1 MKFKFLFLIFT
12 VTISISTFS
21 QTYITNVTLI
31 DVVKQKLIPAQTV
44 VIKDDIISNIQPSG
58 KIKIPAGATIIDG
71 KGKYL
76 MPGLTDA
83 HVHFFQSGGLYTRP
97 DALDLRKN
105 RPYDKE
111 IEWVHNNME
120 DFLRRYLQNGI
131 TSVIDVGC
139 TYSFLQ
145 QRDSFANKNYSPSI
159 YMTGPLLTSYEP
171 DVFKNLKNDEPFIL
185 VKTPEDGTK
194 GVQQELPYH
203 PDFIKIW
210 YIVSQNKDSVE
221 VTAKRFVPVLK
232 AIIEEAH
239 KNNLKVAVHATER
252 ITAQLAVENGCDYL
266 VHEVEDEVVPD
277 DFLKLLKTKKIILCP
292 TLIVEDGYINTF
304 GQKNHFSLYD
314 FNGSNP
320 EQIGSLTDLKHLPDT
335 TIISMIKKSIN
346 SKAGIERFA
355 HMDSVRMVNLKK
367 MIDAGI
373 TIAAGTDA
381 GNIGTQHATSFYDE
395 LQYMKASGLTNWQII
410 QTATI
415 NGQKILNKENDYGS
429 IAVGKK
435 ADLVLLNAN
444 PVDSLENI
452 TKINLVFKRGHA
464 INPDTLIAI
473 TPVMLVQQQLN
484 AYNARSI
491 DAFVAPYADDA
502 ELYQFPDKLIGKG
515 KDAMRKAY
523 SSIFSNFPDLHCEI
537 KERIIQGGTII
548 DKEIVSGMGKTKV
561 EGISIYKVENNKIKK
576 VYIIL

>member
-1 MKFKFLFLIFT
+1 
-12 VTISISTFS
+12 
-21 QTYITNVTLI
+21 
-31 DVVKQKLIPAQTV
+31 
-44 VIKDDIISNIQPSG
+44 
-58 KIKIPAGATIIDG
+58 
-71 KGKYL
+71 
-76 MPGLTDA
+76 
-83 HVHFFQSGGLYTRP
+83 
-97 DALDLRKN
+97 
-105 RPYDKE
+105 
-111 IEWVHNNME
+111 
-120 DFLRRYLQNGI
+120 
-131 TSVIDVGC
+131 
-139 TYSFLQ
+139 
-145 QRDSFANKNYSPSI
+145 
-159 YMTGPLLTSYEP
+159 
-171 DVFKNLKNDEPFIL
+171 
-185 VKTPEDGTK
+185 
-194 GVQQELPYH
+194 
-203 PDFIKIW
+203 
-210 YIVSQNKDSVE
+210 
-221 VTAKRFVPVLK
+221 
-232 AIIEEAH
+232 
-239 KNNLKVAVHATER
+239 
-252 ITAQLAVENGCDYL
+252 

-346 SKAGIERFA
+346 SKAGIERFG
-355 HMDSVRMVNLKK
+355 HIDSVRMVNLKK

-395 LQYMKASGLTNWQII
+395 LQAMKASGLSNWQIV

-415 NGQKILNKENDYGS
+415 NGQKILNKENNYGS

>member
-1 MKFKFLFLIFT
+1 
-12 VTISISTFS
+12 
-21 QTYITNVTLI
+21 
-31 DVVKQKLIPAQTV
+31 
-44 VIKDDIISNIQPSG
+44 
-58 KIKIPAGATIIDG
+58 
-71 KGKYL
+71 
-76 MPGLTDA
+76 
-83 HVHFFQSGGLYTRP
+83 
-97 DALDLRKN
+97 
-105 RPYDKE
+105 
-111 IEWVHNNME
+111 
-120 DFLRRYLQNGI
+120 
-131 TSVIDVGC
+131 
-139 TYSFLQ
+139 
-145 QRDSFANKNYSPSI
+145 
-159 YMTGPLLTSYEP
+159 
-171 DVFKNLKNDEPFIL
+171 
-185 VKTPEDGTK
+185 
-194 GVQQELPYH
+194 
-203 PDFIKIW
+203 
-210 YIVSQNKDSVE
+210 
-221 VTAKRFVPVLK
+221 
-232 AIIEEAH
+232 
-239 KNNLKVAVHATER
+239 
-252 ITAQLAVENGCDYL
+252 
-266 VHEVEDEVVPD
+266 
-277 DFLKLLKTKKIILCP
+277 
-292 TLIVEDGYINTF
+292 
-304 GQKNHFSLYD
+304 
-314 FNGSNP
+314 
-320 EQIGSLTDLKHLPDT
+320 
-335 TIISMIKKSIN
+335 
-346 SKAGIERFA
+346 
-355 HMDSVRMVNLKK
+355 MDSVRMVNLKK
-367 MIDAGI
+367 MVDAGI

-410 QTATI
+410 ETATI
-415 NGQKILNKENDYGS
+415 NPSKILNKENEYGS

-576 VYIIL
+576 VYVIL